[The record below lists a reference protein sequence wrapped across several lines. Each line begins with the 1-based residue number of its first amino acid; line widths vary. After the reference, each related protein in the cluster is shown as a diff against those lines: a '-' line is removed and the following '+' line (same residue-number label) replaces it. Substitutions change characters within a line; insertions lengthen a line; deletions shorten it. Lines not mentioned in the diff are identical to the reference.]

1 MGKCSLKKIL
11 IKMRVVVYTLAFLL
25 IFINVNTYTYAD
37 VSGSDTGVTSMSMKF
52 TDSNMENT
60 LGYVSGYVPVL
71 NVTMGS
77 QLNSYF
83 FQVLDCNGNIIYNS
97 LFQGQILAVE
107 EQYPLTIRI
116 VPSPSAGTWYMN
128 VKITFKEEAQALDEV
143 LNKMDTLSSKLDE
156 LREKLKGIHDTLSD
170 TLNTLNSLNDFL
182 SNPVYLENGMND
194 LKNSVDNLS
203 SKSIVNDS
211 GSTQSKLNDLSS
223 SGGADSD
230 FNIPFDYMGIKI
242 NCLDFSAIL
251 NYLSSIRSLLVATIW
266 IEFAVF
272 CIRII
277 VPKFKV

>member
-1 MGKCSLKKIL
+1 MGKCSIKKL
-11 IKMRVVVYTLAFLL
+11 TKLRVVFLTLAFLL
-25 IFINVNTYTYAD
+25 ILYTNNYNFAYAD
-37 VSGSDTGVTSMSMKF
+37 VSGSTTGVTSMNMKF
-52 TDSNMENT
+52 TDSVREGQ
-60 LGYVSGYVPVL
+60 LGYVSGYIPVL

-77 QLNSYF
+77 QLDSYYF
-83 FQVLDCNGNIIYNS
+83 VVEDCNGNTIYNS
-97 LFQGQILAVE
+97 LFQGQILAE
-107 EQYPLTIRI
+107 ESQYPLTIRI
-116 VPSPSAGTWYMN
+116 VPTPSADTWYMN
-128 VKITFKEEAQALDEV
+128 VKITFKEEAEALDEV
-143 LNKMDTLSSKLDE
+143 ITKMDTLASKLDE
-156 LREKLKGIHDTLSD
+156 LREKLKSIQDTLSN
-170 TLNTLNSLNDFL
+170 TLNTLNHLDDFL
-182 SNPVYLENGMND
+182 SNPAYLELGMND

-203 SKSIVNDS
+203 SKNIVNDA

-223 SGGADSD
+223 GGGDSD

>member
-1 MGKCSLKKIL
+1 MGKCSVKKIL
-11 IKMRVVVYTLAFLL
+11 IKMRVVFITLAFLL
-25 IFINVNTYTYAD
+25 ISVINTVAYAD
-37 VSGSDTGVTSMSMKF
+37 VSGSDTGVTSMNMKF
-52 TDSNMENT
+52 TDSNRENT

-77 QLNSYF
+77 QLDSYF

-97 LFQGQILAVE
+97 LFQGQILAVS
-107 EQYPLTIRI
+107 EQYPLTVRI
-116 VPSPSAGTWYMN
+116 VPTPSADTWYMN

-143 LNKMDTLSSKLDE
+143 LSKMDTLASKLDE
-156 LREKLKGIHDTLSD
+156 LREKLKGIQDTLSD

-182 SNPVYLENGMND
+182 SNPAYLEKGMND
-194 LKNSVDNLS
+194 LNNSVNNLS
-203 SKSIVNDS
+203 NKSIVSDV
-211 GSTQSKLNDLSS
+211 GSTQGKLSNLSA
-223 SGGADSD
+223 GGGDSD
-230 FNIPFDYMGIKI
+230 FVIPFDYAGIKI

-251 NYLSSIRSLLVATIW
+251 NYLSSIRSLLVAMIW